1 MTQLA
6 DQMAQLRPA
15 PSRALV
21 SVLNAAGGL
30 DVRGG
35 RKGFS
40 ALLGPVD
47 AQLALS
53 VFSLLPWLCA
63 HFRYSMHSSLAAL
76 SILVRPRSASLG
88 LAHHGRAGRRCCI
101 TGRAVMHA
109 CVCWH
114 VCCMQSVRSLRPLS
128 LEPEMIV
135 GDEISAASSAAVCAP
150 CSPLSLFSLGW
161 ARAVKQQT
169 Q

>member
-76 SILVRPRSASLG
+76 SILVRPRSAFLG
-88 LAHHGRAGRRCCI
+88 LAPPACLPRSCAPRPSRSPVLHHRPCCHA
-101 TGRAVMHA
+101 RLRLLA
-109 CVCWH
+109 CVLH
-114 VCCMQSVRSLRPLS
+114 AKHA
-128 LEPEMIV
+128 
-135 GDEISAASSAAVCAP
+135 ISAPS
-150 CSPLSLFSLGW
+150 FSQ
-161 ARAVKQQT
+161 A
-169 Q
+169 